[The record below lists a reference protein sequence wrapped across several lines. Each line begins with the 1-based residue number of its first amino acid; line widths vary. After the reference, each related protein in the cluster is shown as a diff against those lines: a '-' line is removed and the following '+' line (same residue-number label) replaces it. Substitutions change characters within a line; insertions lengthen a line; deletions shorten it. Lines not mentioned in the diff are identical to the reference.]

1 MSEIPEL
8 LLPAGSLSKARMA
21 VAYGA
26 DAVYAG
32 APGLSMRPE
41 SAELVIDELAETVAL
56 VHAAGRRIH
65 VCINTLMFQ
74 EDLPRLREWL
84 EATRE
89 LEIDALLVS
98 DPGAFALARELR
110 PDVRLHISTQMSTA
124 NGAAARFWRDAG
136 ASRIVLAREC
146 SIADAGEIARDSG
159 VEVETFVH
167 GAMCMAVSGRCL
179 LSAHLC
185 GHSGSKG
192 DCKHSCRWEWQL
204 VEQKRPGETM
214 PVFETGRST
223 LFMGST
229 DLCLLRQIPL
239 LMDSG
244 IRSLK
249 VEGRMKSEYYVAT
262 VARVYRAAID
272 AYAENP
278 HGFTVQQ
285 EWLDELEAVSHRPYE
300 EGFAFGYPLD
310 RPESLQT
317 HNRPVSTHEVVA
329 LVTGVRDGR
338 YALEVKNSFLEGDE
352 LEWIAPGMASG
363 TVRVEAIAKADGKA
377 TQRGHCGSDALVTLG
392 EGTLLPETAIL
403 RRRTAS

>member
-56 VHAAGRRIH
+56 VHAAGRRIY

-84 EATRE
+84 AATRE

-110 PDVRLHISTQMSTA
+110 PEVRLHISTQMSTA
-124 NGAAARFWRDAG
+124 NVAAARFWRDAG

-159 VEVETFVH
+159 VEVEMFVH

-223 LFMGST
+223 LFM
-229 DLCLLRQIPL
+229 
-239 LMDSG
+239 
-244 IRSLK
+244 
-249 VEGRMKSEYYVAT
+249 
-262 VARVYRAAID
+262 
-272 AYAENP
+272 N
-278 HGFTVQQ
+278 
-285 EWLDELEAVSHRPYE
+285 
-300 EGFAFGYPLD
+300 
-310 RPESLQT
+310 LQSC
-317 HNRPVSTHEVVA
+317 NLVFVVCNK
-329 LVTGVRDGR
+329 LFERFR
-338 YALEVKNSFLEGDE
+338 YIS
-352 LEWIAPGMASG
+352 
-363 TVRVEAIAKADGKA
+363 
-377 TQRGHCGSDALVTLG
+377 
-392 EGTLLPETAIL
+392 
-403 RRRTAS
+403 

>member
-1 MSEIPEL
+1 M
-8 LLPAGSLSKARMA
+8 
-21 VAYGA
+21 
-26 DAVYAG
+26 
-32 APGLSMRPE
+32 
-41 SAELVIDELAETVAL
+41 
-56 VHAAGRRIH
+56 
-65 VCINTLMFQ
+65 
-74 EDLPRLREWL
+74 
-84 EATRE
+84 
-89 LEIDALLVS
+89 
-98 DPGAFALARELR
+98 
-110 PDVRLHISTQMSTA
+110 
-124 NGAAARFWRDAG
+124 
-136 ASRIVLAREC
+136 
-146 SIADAGEIARDSG
+146 
-159 VEVETFVH
+159 FVH

-392 EGTLLPETAIL
+392 EGALLPEHAIL